1 MIWKLQRFLLL
12 HWRWYAN
19 MKLYVIAD
27 ATDNSITFS
36 RHLFRLLDV
45 MDEADAKV
53 FVCKLTGVRGME
65 SSDEIYR
72 PVYAFCINTPINQDT
87 QLADIQYNPKYHCVG
102 FESLCPTVARI
113 AYDYGLSAMQRIKL
127 SVSPCTVT
135 RYDGAVLNYYAIL
148 PPKRQQS

>member
-53 FVCKLTGVRGME
+53 YVTQLCNFTGRQGTL
-65 SSDEIYR
+65 
-72 PVYAFCINTPINQDT
+72 YAFCINPPIKQDT

-135 RYDGAVLNYYAIL
+135 RYDGAVLNYYSIL